1 VTAVF
6 RSSPGR
12 RFRRRPGRPG
22 GRGPC
27 RFFPAPLI
35 LLFLFR
41 GPAGT
46 GAEDLSRGAG
56 KPQGISFAQAADL
69 AVAASEELR
78 GEYAMQAIRER
89 SWALGRRVYLPR
101 FSLGAAEDD
110 RLARISSDSFLKSYT
125 IKAEQ
130 LLWDGGRTSMSR
142 KLERMELGL
151 AGSKIEQMA
160 AEIADTAAAS
170 YRNVLYARS
179 VLEIRE
185 AAFVSLEEQRDILAR
200 ELELGLA
207 IALDLAEADV
217 ALGEAE
223 TEVQSMR
230 IDLRETER
238 QFAELLGL
246 EELPELTE
254 KVDTGREIVLPSA
267 AAVRAAME
275 YRNPEL
281 AQERYVIA
289 QKQGELKYAS
299 LSWIPSL
306 SLNGSYGLGGH
317 RYPLTR
323 QTWSVGISIEFS
335 SPWFQNSTSFSSG
348 WEPPYDRTARLQNT
362 LQPLPEP
369 AKSLTRAQARL
380 ALSLERTKYDLALNR
395 LGRNAAA
402 AVEKCGLMDRKR
414 VLALRAAGLAAERYR
429 LSCLRQELGQL
440 TRVEL
445 MEERIEYARR
455 ETAAV
460 EAAAA
465 LLEAERELE
474 RLLDL
479 RPGELADFSAGEFS
493 SVSSSWSGS

>member
-1 VTAVF
+1 MAALRPFPRRVTG
-6 RSSPGR
+6 RDRGLR
-12 RFRRRPGRPG
+12 RFLPALHFALG
-22 GRGPC
+22 
-27 RFFPAPLI
+27 FMFP
-35 LLFLFR
+35 

-46 GAEDLSRGAG
+46 GAETLFPGGGEIRGIG
-56 KPQGISFAQAADL
+56 FAQAADL

-78 GEYAMQAIRER
+78 GEYAMQALRER
-89 SWALGRRVYLPR
+89 GWTLGRRVYLPR
-101 FSLGAAEDD
+101 FSLGVGEDD
-110 RLARISSDSFLKSYT
+110 RLAKLSSDSFLKTYT

-130 LLWDGGRTSMSR
+130 LIWDGGRTSINR
-142 KLERMELGL
+142 KLERMELVL
-151 AGSKIEQMA
+151 AGSQLEQTA
-160 AEIADTAAAS
+160 ADIADTAVAS

-179 VLEIRE
+179 ALEIRE
-185 AAFVSLEEQRDILAR
+185 AALESLEEQRKILAR

-254 KVDTGREIVLPSA
+254 RVDTGRKTVLPPA
-267 AAVRAAME
+267 EAVREAME

-281 AQERYVIA
+281 ARERSVIA

-299 LSWIPSL
+299 LSWIPSV
-306 SLNGSYGLGGH
+306 SLNGSYGLNGH

-335 SPWFQNSTSFSSG
+335 SPWFQHSTSFSSG
-348 WEPPYDRTARLQNT
+348 WEPPYDRTARLQNSF
-362 LQPLPEP
+362 QPLPEP
-369 AKSLTRAQARL
+369 ARSLTRAQARL
-380 ALSLERTKYDLALNR
+380 ALSLERAKYDLALNR
-395 LGRNAAA
+395 LGRTAAA
-402 AVEKCGLMDRKR
+402 AVEKCGLMDGKR
-414 VLALRAAGLAAERYR
+414 ALALGAAGLAAERYR

-455 ETAAV
+455 EIAAV
-460 EAAAA
+460 EAAIA

-479 RPGELADFSAGEFS
+479 RPGELADFAAQEFS
-493 SVSSSWSGS
+493 FMSSSWSGS

>member
-1 VTAVF
+1 MTALSRF
-6 RSSPGR
+6 LRPLNGPGFH
-12 RFRRRPGRPG
+12 RFS
-22 GRGPC
+22 
-27 RFFPAPLI
+27 PAPLI
-35 LLFLFR
+35 LLFLIHS
-41 GPAGT
+41 PAAAET
-46 GAEDLSRGAG
+46 GETLRGAG
-56 KPQGISFAQAADL
+56 ERRGIGFAEAADL
-69 AVAASEELR
+69 AIAASEELR
-78 GEYAMQAIRER
+78 GEHAMQAIRER

-101 FSLGAAEDD
+101 FSLGVAEDD
-110 RLARISSDSFLKSYT
+110 RLAKISSDSFLKSYT

-130 LLWDGGRTSMSR
+130 LLWDGGRTLMNR
-142 KLERMELGL
+142 RLERMELNL
-151 AGSKIEQMA
+151 AGSKVELAA
-160 AEIADTAAAS
+160 AEIADSAAAS

-185 AAFVSLEEQRDILAR
+185 AALRSLEEQRKILMQ
-200 ELELGLA
+200 ELELGLVL
-207 IALDLAEADV
+207 ALDLAEADV

-246 EELPELTE
+246 EELPELAE
-254 KVDTGREIVLPSA
+254 KVDTGRKTVLPPA
-267 AAVRAAME
+267 EVVQTAME

-299 LSWIPSL
+299 LSWIPAL
-306 SLNGSYGLGGH
+306 SLNGSYGLNGQ

-323 QTWSVGISIEFS
+323 QTWSVGVTIEFS
-335 SPWFQNSTSFSSG
+335 APWFQNSTSFSSG
-348 WEPPYDRTARLQNT
+348 WEPPYDRTARLQNAF
-362 LQPLPEP
+362 QPLPEP
-369 AKSLTRAQARL
+369 VRTLTKAQAQL
-380 ALSLERTKYDLALNR
+380 ALSLERRKYDLALSR

-414 VLALRAAGLAAERYR
+414 ALALRAVELAAERYR

-440 TRVEL
+440 TRLEL

-455 ETAAV
+455 EIAAV
-460 EAAAA
+460 EAAVS

-479 RPGELADFSAGEFS
+479 HPGELADFAVRELP
-493 SVSSSWSGS
+493 SVSLSWSGS